1 MLYSRSA
8 EYAIRALIP
17 LAELPVG
24 EFALVKTLAA
34 ETSVPSHFLAK
45 LLQDL
50 ARIGVLKS
58 TKGPHGGFRLNMPA
72 KEISMLRIVE
82 AIDGPGRFDRC
93 LCGGEECDEKS
104 VCGMHDGW
112 VVLRS
117 RIMDYLGGTS
127 IADLAEA
134 QGEKRRLLARTRRR
148 GSPKSAARV

>member
-17 LAELPVG
+17 LADLPPG

-34 ETSVPSHFLAK
+34 DSAIPSHFLAK

-72 KEISMLRIVE
+72 EDISMLRIVE

-93 LCGGEECDEKS
+93 LGGSAECSDKIA
-104 VCGMHDGW
+104 CGMHDTW
-112 VVLRS
+112 MALRS
-117 RIMDYLGGTS
+117 RIIDYLGGTS
-127 IADLAEA
+127 IADLAKA
-134 QGEKRRLLARTRRR
+134 QIEKRRLLARPRRK
-148 GSPKSAARV
+148 GSRKASRE

>member
-17 LAELPVG
+17 LADLSTG
-24 EFALVKTLAA
+24 EFALVKTLSAD
-34 ETSVPSHFLAK
+34 TGVPSHFLAK

-58 TKGPHGGFRLNMPA
+58 TKGPHGGFRLNLPA

-93 LCGGEECDEKS
+93 LGGGAECNDK
-104 VCGMHDGW
+104 VACGMHDTW
-112 VVLRS
+112 MALRS
-117 RIMDYLGGTS
+117 RIMGYLGGTS

-134 QGEKRRLLARTRRR
+134 QRDKRRLLARSRRR
-148 GSPKSAARV
+148 GPQKAPRD

>member
-17 LAELPVG
+17 LADLPAG

-34 ETSVPSHFLAK
+34 DTGVPSHFLAK

-93 LCGGEECDEKS
+93 LGGSAECNDK
-104 VCGMHDGW
+104 VACGMHDTW
-112 VVLRS
+112 MTLRS
-117 RIMDYLGGTS
+117 RIMGYLGGTS

-148 GSPKSAARV
+148 GPPKASRD